1 MRRHTCAATVAL
13 AVAAGALVAG
23 CAPAPAPGA
32 GDPEAAARVL
42 AEVNAHN
49 PADEAFVQDM
59 IPHHAQ
65 GVQLAALVPDRSP
78 TPAVRDLAALIDRQ
92 QGFEIEQLRG
102 MLTSWSVPAADPGR
116 AMDMTMTGIGMGM
129 AAPDTLDRLRRTRG
143 AEFDRLWLQAMIRHH
158 EGAVT
163 MARTEVDAG
172 TQRGARNIA
181 RNVVSVQQTQ
191 IATMDALLR
200 TP

>member
-1 MRRHTCAATVAL
+1 MRRHRCAATVA
-13 AVAAGALVAG
+13 VAACALVVG

-42 AEVNAHN
+42 AEVNARN
-49 PADEAFVQDM
+49 PADEAFVRDM

-65 GVQLAALVPDRSP
+65 GVQLAELVPDRSP

-102 MLTSWSVPAADPGR
+102 LLTSWAVPGADPGR
-116 AMDMTMTGIGMGM
+116 AMDMTMMGM

-163 MARTEVDAG
+163 MARTELDAG
-172 TQRGARNIA
+172 MQRGTRNIA
-181 RNVVSVQQTQ
+181 RNVVSVQQGQ
-191 IATMDALLR
+191 IATMNALLA